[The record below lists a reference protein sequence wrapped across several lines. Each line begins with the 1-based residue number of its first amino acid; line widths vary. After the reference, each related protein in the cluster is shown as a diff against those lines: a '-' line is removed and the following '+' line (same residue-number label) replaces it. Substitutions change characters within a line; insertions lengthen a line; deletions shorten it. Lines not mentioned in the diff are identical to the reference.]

1 MAKFLA
7 WRLRRIMVF
16 SGRSRF
22 GGDGDE
28 VHFTCGSVRG
38 PWGKVWEAAGE
49 MSLGQVQGQGQ
60 TSQRLGRSCGF
71 RTEG

>member
-7 WRLRRIMVF
+7 RTLRRIMVF

-22 GGDGDE
+22 GGDGDK

-38 PWGKVWEAAGE
+38 PWREGLGGSWGDEPWTGSGARTDLTETWKV
-49 MSLGQVQGQGQ
+49 M
-60 TSQRLGRSCGF
+60 RL
-71 RTEG
+71 